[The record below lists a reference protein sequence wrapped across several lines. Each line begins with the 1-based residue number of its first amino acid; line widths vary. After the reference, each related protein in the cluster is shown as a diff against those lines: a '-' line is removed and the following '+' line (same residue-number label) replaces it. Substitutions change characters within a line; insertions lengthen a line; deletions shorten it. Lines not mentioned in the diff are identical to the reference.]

1 MTNVNKRCPS
11 SLVKVLLGDWLSVV
25 TDGTKP
31 SLVKLYSKVTFLRD
45 PQEESKYGDHSYIR
59 NGDAWWLD
67 IIGGVFPI
75 LDLVNTLYKSTTIF
89 LNILNLQ
96 NFHDVYFFRDF
107 VQQTVDLDLIDVAA
121 TKAAQ
126 MAEMHS
132 SSVQFVGSAAPVSEG
147 NSWKMWRTTF
157 KFYNMICGHFHFPL
171 QWGHSSKLPLW
182 LWQ

>member
-11 SLVKVLLGDWLSVV
+11 WLVKVLLGDWLSVV

-45 PQEESKYGDHSYIR
+45 PQEESKYGYHSYIQNR
-59 NGDAWWLD
+59 DAWWLH
-67 IIGGVFPI
+67 IFGGVFKT
-75 LDLVNTLYKSTTIF
+75 LVNTLYIQIHNYF
-89 LNILNLQ
+89 LE
-96 NFHDVYFFRDF
+96 YFAFVKLPCRVFSQGFRSA
-107 VQQTVDLDLIDVAA
+107 LDLIDVAA

-147 NSWKMWRTTF
+147 NSWKMWRKTF